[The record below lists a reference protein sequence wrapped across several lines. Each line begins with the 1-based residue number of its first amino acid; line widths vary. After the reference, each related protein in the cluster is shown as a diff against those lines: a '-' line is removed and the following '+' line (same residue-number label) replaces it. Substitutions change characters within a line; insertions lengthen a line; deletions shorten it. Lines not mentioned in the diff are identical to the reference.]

1 MSGISHQGNG
11 GAKNNGSASLIL
23 AEFEVCI
30 KSPLGVCFNY
40 I

>member
-11 GAKNNGSASLIL
+11 GAEYSGPASLIL
-23 AEFEVCI
+23 VEFEVCI
-30 KSPLGVCFNY
+30 KSPLGVCFND

>member
-1 MSGISHQGNG
+1 MSDISHQGSG
-11 GAKNNGSASLIL
+11 GTEDSGSASLLL

-30 KSPLGVCFNY
+30 KSPLGICFNY